1 MKNITISPGSM
12 ESIGQALQMFGE
24 KRVETGAWNE
34 PISVNDVTVDEVAY
48 AKKFFGDMGCEVRE
62 ERR

>member
-1 MKNITISPGSM
+1 MKNITIFPGSM
-12 ESIGQALQMFGE
+12 EAIGQALYMFGE

-34 PISVNDVTVDEVAY
+34 PVSVNDVTADEAAY
-48 AKKFFGDMGCEVRE
+48 AEKFFGDMGCEVKE